1 MDSDIQ
7 KSNLVLSYTLGL
19 NNKAK
24 NGGYISLKS
33 FSLEINNCNIM

>member
-7 KSNLVLSYTLGL
+7 TSKLVMTNTIGL

-24 NGGYISLKS
+24 NGGFISLKS
-33 FSLEINNCNIM
+33 FSLEINNCNII